1 MIDTFSLMVSHGLI
15 LIALWRLLS
24 RPDLDRESMRSD
36 SMRPEGTPTDA
47 QDGADA

>member
-24 RPDLDRESMRSD
+24 RADLDRESFD
-36 SMRPEGTPTDA
+36 PDVDA
-47 QDGADA
+47 GADRPDA

>member
-24 RPDLDRESMRSD
+24 RTDLDREPFD
-36 SMRPEGTPTDA
+36 PDVDAEADRPDA
-47 QDGADA
+47 

>member
-24 RPDLDRESMRSD
+24 RTDLDRESF
-36 SMRPEGTPTDA
+36 DA
-47 QDGADA
+47 DAGADDA

>member
-24 RPDLDRESMRSD
+24 RPDLDRESMLPD
-36 SMRPEGTPTDA
+36 SMHTDGAPTDA

>member
-24 RPDLDRESMRSD
+24 RADLDRESFD
-36 SMRPEGTPTDA
+36 VDAEADRPDA
-47 QDGADA
+47 